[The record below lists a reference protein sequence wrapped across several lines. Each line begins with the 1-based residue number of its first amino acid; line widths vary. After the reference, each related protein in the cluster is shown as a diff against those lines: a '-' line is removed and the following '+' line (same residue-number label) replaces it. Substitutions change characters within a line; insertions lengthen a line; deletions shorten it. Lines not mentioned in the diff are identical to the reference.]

1 MVIHIHMEDYLV
13 AEVEEQ
19 VMLDIQKCHLLFQ
32 LLLQV
37 VVWVVMV
44 ILFHGVRNLLVMLVH
59 LAAVVL
65 VPMVRVILWV
75 VEVVLQE
82 LVLVD

>member
-1 MVIHIHMEDYLV
+1 MEDYLV
-13 AEVEEQ
+13 VEVEEQ
-19 VMLDIQKCHLLFQ
+19 VMLDIQNCHPLFQ
-32 LLLQV
+32 PLLQV

-44 ILFHGVRNLLVMLVH
+44 ILFHGVLNLLVMLVH
-59 LAAVVL
+59 LVAVAAVL
-65 VPMVRVILWV
+65 MVRVILWV

>member
-1 MVIHIHMEDYLV
+1 MEDYLV
-13 AEVEEQ
+13 VEVEEQ

-32 LLLQV
+32 PLLQV

-44 ILFHGVRNLLVMLVH
+44 ILFHGVLNLLVMLVH
-59 LAAVVL
+59 LAAVVV